1 MNFVRID
8 KRRITMWGLRQG
20 FHDREFTL
28 PVGNLLVCEKCFFK
42 LAEEQ
47 ELRLK
52 GLVKCEYCDSVHRMR
67 ERCPNCGAPYRTGA
81 NLARGISLKPI

>member
-1 MNFVRID
+1 M
-8 KRRITMWGLRQG
+8 
-20 FHDREFTL
+20 

-52 GLVKCEYCDSVHRMR
+52 GLVKCEYCDNVHKTG
-67 ERCPNCGAPYRTGA
+67 ERCPNCGAPYRTSP
-81 NLARGISLKPI
+81 NLACGMSLKPV